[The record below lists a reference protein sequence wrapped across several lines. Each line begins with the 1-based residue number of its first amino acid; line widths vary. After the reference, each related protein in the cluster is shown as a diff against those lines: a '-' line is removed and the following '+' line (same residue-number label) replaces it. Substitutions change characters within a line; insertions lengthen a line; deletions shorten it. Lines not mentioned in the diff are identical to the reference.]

1 MYSTLGGRFAQAEA
15 RKKAKEQKEALLQ
28 IQQSQ
33 LLNART
39 KAAATSGVLANPRA
53 TGNSVQLKRKT
64 VQVPSHLA
72 KAKKLYEQSK
82 MATKRNEAT
91 LKELNKQQEAT
102 AAQLTSDQALQ
113 LKQLADQHGIS
124 VQQLL
129 GLIQARNQK
138 EQQLEP
144 VSEEGEEVVEEGYED
159 EQELNQ
165 SGVNNLHELFQNQ
178 TNMIAE
184 LKAANEQ
191 SSRHMQLLTQ
201 ILLPPEPPVVTE
213 QMSNEDQGLA
223 NALANRQNHYMQL
236 LEKIQADRAEQQK
249 HINMAKLIADLSA
262 NPSVAKYLPSNKNKA
277 GTTKQNSAKK
287 QSTDNSNKRKRGDN
301 NTGRKQRR
309 TTPTE
314 DSVDD
319 TTSSEEIDVDEAVR
333 RILGQV

>member
-39 KAAATSGVLANPRA
+39 KAAATSGVLANPQA
-53 TGNSVQLKRKT
+53 TGNSLQLKRKT

-72 KAKKLYEQSK
+72 RAKKLYEQSK

-91 LKELNKQQEAT
+91 LKELNKQQETT

-113 LKQLADQHGIS
+113 LKQLADQNGVS
-124 VQQLL
+124 VKQLL
-129 GLIQARNQK
+129 GLIQAKKQT

-144 VSEEGEEVVEEGYED
+144 VSEEEVVEEDYED

-165 SGVNNLHELFQNQ
+165 AGVNNLHELFQNQ
-178 TNMIAE
+178 TNMIVE

-262 NPSVAKYLPSNKNKA
+262 NPSVAKYLPSNKNDA

-301 NTGRKQRR
+301 NTTRKQRR

-333 RILGQV
+333 RILSQA

>member
-39 KAAATSGVLANPRA
+39 KAAATSGVLANPQA
-53 TGNSVQLKRKT
+53 TGNSLQLKRKT

-72 KAKKLYEQSK
+72 RAKKLYEQSK

-91 LKELNKQQEAT
+91 LKELNKQQETT

-113 LKQLADQHGIS
+113 LKQLADQNGVS
-124 VQQLL
+124 VKQLL
-129 GLIQARNQK
+129 GLIQAKKQT

-144 VSEEGEEVVEEGYED
+144 VSEEEVVEEDYED

-165 SGVNNLHELFQNQ
+165 AGVNNLHELFQNQ

-223 NALANRQNHYMQL
+223 NALAKAR
-236 LEKIQADRAEQQK
+236 
-249 HINMAKLIADLSA
+249 
-262 NPSVAKYLPSNKNKA
+262 VALW
-277 GTTKQNSAKK
+277 
-287 QSTDNSNKRKRGDN
+287 
-301 NTGRKQRR
+301 
-309 TTPTE
+309 
-314 DSVDD
+314 
-319 TTSSEEIDVDEAVR
+319 TSSVLISPNSVK
-333 RILGQV
+333 ILSSLNRPSAT

>member
-39 KAAATSGVLANPRA
+39 KAAATSGVLANPQA
-53 TGNSVQLKRKT
+53 TGNSLQLKRKT

-72 KAKKLYEQSK
+72 RAKKLYEQSK

-91 LKELNKQQEAT
+91 LKELNKQQETT

-113 LKQLADQHGIS
+113 LKQLADQNEVS
-124 VQQLL
+124 VKQLL
-129 GLIQARNQK
+129 GLIQAKKQT

-144 VSEEGEEVVEEGYED
+144 VSEEEVVEEDYED

-165 SGVNNLHELFQNQ
+165 AGVNNLHELFQNQ

-262 NPSVAKYLPSNKNKA
+262 NPSVAKYLPSNKNDA

-301 NTGRKQRR
+301 NTTRKQRR

-333 RILGQV
+333 RILSQA

>member
-39 KAAATSGVLANPRA
+39 KAAATSGVLANPQA
-53 TGNSVQLKRKT
+53 TGNSLQLKRKT

-72 KAKKLYEQSK
+72 RAKKLYEQSK

-91 LKELNKQQEAT
+91 LKELNKQQETT

-113 LKQLADQHGIS
+113 LKQLADQNGVS
-124 VQQLL
+124 VKQLL
-129 GLIQARNQK
+129 GLIQAKKQT

-144 VSEEGEEVVEEGYED
+144 VSEEEVVEEDYED

-165 SGVNNLHELFQNQ
+165 AGVNNLHELFQNQ

-262 NPSVAKYLPSNKNKA
+262 NPSVAKYLPSNKNDA

-301 NTGRKQRR
+301 NTTRKQRR

-333 RILGQV
+333 RILSQA

>member
-1 MYSTLGGRFAQAEA
+1 MVDLLKQKLV
-15 RKKAKEQKEALLQ
+15 KKLEQKEALLQ

-39 KAAATSGVLANPRA
+39 KAAATSGVLANPQA
-53 TGNSVQLKRKT
+53 TGNSLQLKRKT

-72 KAKKLYEQSK
+72 RAKKLYEQSK

-91 LKELNKQQEAT
+91 LKELNKQQETT

-113 LKQLADQHGIS
+113 LKQLADQNGVS
-124 VQQLL
+124 VKQLL
-129 GLIQARNQK
+129 GLIQAKKQT

-144 VSEEGEEVVEEGYED
+144 VSEEEVVEEDYED

-165 SGVNNLHELFQNQ
+165 AGVNNLHELFQNQ

-191 SSRHMQLLTQ
+191 SSRHMQLSTQ

-262 NPSVAKYLPSNKNKA
+262 NPSVAKYLPSNKNDA

-301 NTGRKQRR
+301 NTTRKQRR

-333 RILGQV
+333 RILSQA

>member
-1 MYSTLGGRFAQAEA
+1 MYSTLGGRFAQAEV
-15 RKKAKEQKEALLQ
+15 RRKAKERKEKEALLE

-33 LLNART
+33 LSNAKT
-39 KAAATSGVLANPRA
+39 KAAAASGVLANPQA
-53 TGNSVQLKRKT
+53 TGNSDQLKRKT

-72 KAKKLYEQSK
+72 RAKKLYEQTK

-102 AAQLTSDQALQ
+102 AAQLTNDQALQ
-113 LKQLADQHGIS
+113 LKQLADQNGVS
-124 VQQLL
+124 VKQLL
-129 GLIQARNQK
+129 SIIQARRQT
-138 EQQLEP
+138 EQQPEP
-144 VSEEGEEVVEEGYED
+144 VNEEEFVEEDYED
-159 EQELNQ
+159 EQAGVS
-165 SGVNNLHELFQNQ
+165 SGLQELFQNQ

-249 HINMAKLIADLSA
+249 HINMARLIADLSA
-262 NPSVAKYLPSNKNKA
+262 NPSVAKYLPSNKNDA
-277 GTTKQNSAKK
+277 STANQTSAKK
-287 QSTDNSNKRKRGDN
+287 QSTVNSNKRKRGDN

-309 TTPTE
+309 TNPNE

-319 TTSSEEIDVDEAVR
+319 TTPSEEIDVDEAVR
-333 RILGQV
+333 RILSQA

>member
-33 LLNART
+33 LLNAKT
-39 KAAATSGVLANPRA
+39 KAAATSGVLANPQA

-72 KAKKLYEQSK
+72 RAKKLYEQSK

-102 AAQLTSDQALQ
+102 AAQLTNDQALQ
-113 LKQLADQHGIS
+113 LKQLADQNGIS

-129 GLIQARNQK
+129 GIIQAKRQK

-144 VSEEGEEVVEEGYED
+144 VNEEEEVVEEGYGD

-165 SGVNNLHELFQNQ
+165 AGVNNLHELFQNQ

-249 HINMAKLIADLSA
+249 HINMARLISDLSA
-262 NPSVAKYLPSNKNKA
+262 NPSVAKYLPSNKNEA
-277 GTTKQNSAKK
+277 GTAKK

-314 DSVDD
+314 DGVDD
-319 TTSSEEIDVDEAVR
+319 TTSAEEIDVDEAVR
-333 RILGQV
+333 RILSQA

>member
-39 KAAATSGVLANPRA
+39 KAAATSGVLANPQA
-53 TGNSVQLKRKT
+53 TGNSLQLKRKT

-72 KAKKLYEQSK
+72 RAKKLYEQSK

-91 LKELNKQQEAT
+91 LKELNKQQETT

-113 LKQLADQHGIS
+113 LKQLADQNGVS
-124 VQQLL
+124 VKQLL
-129 GLIQARNQK
+129 GLIQAKKQT

-144 VSEEGEEVVEEGYED
+144 VSEEEVVEEDYED

-165 SGVNNLHELFQNQ
+165 AGVNNLHELFQNQ

-262 NPSVAKYLPSNKNKA
+262 NPSVAKYLPSNKNDA

-301 NTGRKQRR
+301 NTTRKQHR

-333 RILGQV
+333 RILSQA